1 MNKNG
6 KLTIGTSADYP
17 PYEFHKEI
25 DRKDTIVGL
34 DIKIAEEIASDLGVE
49 LEIKDMDCDGL
60 LVALQSD
67 KIDMAFAAMNPTEE
81 RKQNTFF

>member
-1 MNKNG
+1 
-6 KLTIGTSADYP
+6 
-17 PYEFHKEI
+17 
-25 DRKDTIVGL
+25 
-34 DIKIAEEIASDLGVE
+34 
-49 LEIKDMDCDGL
+49 MDCDGL